1 MPVTG
6 CSGPEGGSM
15 KRCALVTGGSRGI
28 GAATSL
34 RLAAKGYD
42 VAITYRS
49 QRLAAEAVAAEV
61 ERLGRRAVVLQV
73 DLADPAR
80 TREVVREAA
89 ERLGGLHALVNN
101 AGYVQRVPWEEI
113 SLEDWERMLTV
124 TLTAAFVAAQMAVP
138 YMIEAGFGRI
148 VNVSSLRALTG
159 SAHGAHYAAAKAG
172 LLGLTKSL
180 AAALA
185 PHGITVNAVCP
196 GFTATDMNREALE
209 RRGKEI
215 AAQIPLGRAAEP
227 EEVAAVI
234 AFLCSDEA
242 SYITGETISVNGGI
256 RMD

>member
-1 MPVTG
+1 
-6 CSGPEGGSM
+6 M

-28 GAATSL
+28 GAATAL

-42 VAITYRS
+42 VAITFRS

-80 TREVVREAA
+80 AREVVREAA

-101 AGYVQRVPWEEI
+101 AGYVQRIPWEEI

-124 TLTAAFVAAQMAVP
+124 TLTAAFVTAQVAVP

-209 RRGKEI
+209 KRGKEI

>member
-1 MPVTG
+1 
-6 CSGPEGGSM
+6 M

-28 GAATSL
+28 GAATAL

-42 VAITYRS
+42 VAITFRS

-80 TREVVREAA
+80 AREVVREAA

-101 AGYVQRVPWEEI
+101 AGYVQRIPWEEI

-124 TLTAAFVAAQMAVP
+124 TLTAAFVTAQVAVP

-196 GFTATDMNREALE
+196 GFTATDMNREAVE
-209 RRGKEI
+209 KRGKEI

>member
-1 MPVTG
+1 
-6 CSGPEGGSM
+6 M
-15 KRCALVTGGSRGI
+15 KRCALVTGASRGI
-28 GAATSL
+28 GAATAL

-42 VAITYRS
+42 VALTYRS

-61 ERLGRRAVVLQV
+61 ERLGRRAVVLQL
-73 DLADPAR
+73 DLADLDR

-89 ERLGGLHALVNN
+89 ERLGGLHVLVNN
-101 AGYVQRVPWEEI
+101 AGYVQRLPWQEI
-113 SLEDWERMLTV
+113 SLEGWDRMLTV
-124 TLTAAFVAAQMAVP
+124 TLTAPFVAAQVAVP
-138 YMIEAGFGRI
+138 YMAEAGFGRI

-159 SAHGAHYAAAKAG
+159 SAHGAHYSAAKAG

-180 AAALA
+180 ALALA
-185 PHGITVNAVCP
+185 PQGITVNAVCP

-209 RRGKEI
+209 RRGEEI
-215 AAQIPLGRAAEP
+215 AAQIPLGRAAQP

-242 SYITGETISVNGGI
+242 SYITGATISVNGGL

>member
-1 MPVTG
+1 MPGTA
-6 CSGPEGGSM
+6 CSGPKGGSM

-28 GAATSL
+28 GAATAL

-42 VAITYRS
+42 VAITFRS

-101 AGYVQRVPWEEI
+101 AGYVQRIPWEEI
-113 SLEDWERMLTV
+113 SLEDWERMLAV
-124 TLTAAFVAAQMAVP
+124 TLTAAFVTAQVAVP

-209 RRGKEI
+209 KRGKEI

>member
-1 MPVTG
+1 
-6 CSGPEGGSM
+6 M

-28 GAATSL
+28 GAATAL

-80 TREVVREAA
+80 TREGVREAA
-89 ERLGGLHALVNN
+89 DRLGGLHALVNN

-113 SLEDWERMLTV
+113 SLEDWERMHTV
-124 TLTAAFVAAQMAVP
+124 TLTAAFVAAQVAAP